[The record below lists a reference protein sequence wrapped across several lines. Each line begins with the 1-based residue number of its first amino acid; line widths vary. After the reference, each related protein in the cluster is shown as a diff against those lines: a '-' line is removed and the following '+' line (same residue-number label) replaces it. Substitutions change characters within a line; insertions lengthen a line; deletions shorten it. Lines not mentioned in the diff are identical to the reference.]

1 MQIPL
6 DKICV
11 KSGVLCDKC
20 KAKIDSGKYQRW
32 EVDVMRA
39 LLNLEGSYKELRN
52 ASYRKSVI
60 VGDTLYIVLD
70 NVKLVSRQLA
80 RSLEKELANLNI
92 KRVFLVAG
100 SSDPKR
106 LIESLLPTSQVLSVN
121 TYYAPDGST
130 YYIAKLPLSDRWRVS
145 EVERAAQAVF
155 KSLSG
160 SDLFIEYEE
169 GHQSPRAAEGLGE
182 KVDKEKLNEI
192 MKRIE
197 RQSQ

>member
-39 LLNLEGSYKELRN
+39 LLNLESNFRELKN

-70 NVKLVSRQLA
+70 NVTAVSRQLA
-80 RSLEKELANLNI
+80 RALEKELSSLNI
-92 KRVFLVAG
+92 RRIFVVPG
-100 SSDPKR
+100 SNDPRK
-106 LIESLLPTSQVLSVN
+106 LIESLLPSQVLSVN

-130 YYIAKLPLSDRWRVS
+130 YYIAKLPSNERWRIS
-145 EVERAAQAVF
+145 ELEQSTKAVF

-160 SDLFIEYEE
+160 SDLYIEYENVTVP
-169 GHQSPRAAEGLGE
+169 GRPRDLEE
-182 KVDKEKLNEI
+182 SKIDKTKLSDVLR
-192 MKRIE
+192 RIG
-197 RQSQ
+197 S